1 MKVSSRMRDGVM
13 IVSVLGRVLLPR
25 TDVLGAWI
33 QAEIGDRWAGRVL
46 LDFTHVTYINSA
58 GLREVLQV
66 ARRMTKHRGRF
77 ALCGLSEEV
86 ARAFTVVG
94 FDRIL
99 DIHGSADEALAAL
112 LRSPVP
118 GD

>member
-1 MKVSSRMRDGVM
+1 MKVSSRVRDGVM
-13 IVSVLGRVLLPR
+13 VVSVLGRVLLPR
-25 TDVLGAWI
+25 TDVVAAWI
-33 QAEIGDRWAGRVL
+33 QTEIGDRWDGPVV
-46 LDFTHVTYINSA
+46 LDFSHVTYINSA
-58 GLREVLQV
+58 GLREVLLL
-66 ARRMTKHRGRF
+66 ARRIAEQGGRF

-86 ARAFTVVG
+86 ERAFTVVG

-112 LRSPVP
+112 SRSPVP

>member
-1 MKVSSRMRDGVM
+1 MKVTSRIRDGVM
-13 IVSVLGRVLLPR
+13 IVSVLGRVFLPR
-25 TDVLGAWI
+25 TDVLAAWL
-33 QAEIGDRWAGRVL
+33 QTEIGDRWDGPVL
-46 LDFTHVTYINSA
+46 IDFTHVKYINSA
-58 GLREVLQV
+58 GLREILLL
-66 ARRMTKHRGRF
+66 ARRIAEHNGRF
-77 ALCGLSEEV
+77 ALCGLGEEV

-99 DIHGSADEALAAL
+99 DIHDSVDEALAEL